1 MAILSWPRQAR
12 LFPHLMRG
20 EGHFIAKLVYHGTT
34 EVKDKKMVREELSA
48 TQRQLWTDF
57 LQKQATTS
65 LPALVLQA
73 HGDQLYG
80 VPAMMPVTRKL
91 KIFRPGI
98 LLGTFKKK
106 RFEPSYALALASD
119 DLPLPKVEITREQWA
134 LYVHGET
141 FELASAPVA
150 GFHVLTCE
158 GLPVGFGKV
167 VAKTVKNFFPKGLR
181 FLATP
186 ENTML

>member
-1 MAILSWPRQAR
+1 MWCAADYPSQ
-12 LFPHLMRG
+12 FSD
-20 EGHFIAKLVYHGTT
+20 FIAKLVYHGTT
-34 EVKDKKMVREELSA
+34 VGKDKKVVREQLNA

-57 LQKQATTS
+57 LKKQAMAG
-65 LPALVLQA
+65 LPQLVLQA

-91 KIFRPGI
+91 KVFRPGI

-119 DLPLPKVEITREQWA
+119 DLSLPKTEITREQWA

-141 FELASAPVA
+141 FELTSAPVA
-150 GFHVLTCE
+150 GFRVLTCD
-158 GLPVGFGKV
+158 GLPAELTADAGVGCAELAGIISRAPQFSQNN
-167 VAKTVKNFFPKGLR
+167 ASISFFFPQFG
-181 FLATP
+181 
-186 ENTML
+186 